1 MQNELALHHKVKNSI
16 HMYKKL
22 LFALLFF
29 INATAFAQENQ
40 ISVNSKISD
49 VTVFMDGAQVQ
60 RLSDN
65 VELPQGVSLLVFSG
79 LSSSIETQSL
89 QAKGEGN
96 FTILSVTKQNNFLLD
111 KKKSEQKMALVGKS
125 EELSDKIIDLNNQLA
140 VYKAEEEMLMKN
152 QTVMGPNV
160 NYDLAKLKA
169 ALDFQKLRLN
179 EAKNKQ
185 TALQKEIAK
194 LREEINKINR
204 QAAEIDGKPIANSN
218 DVVVKVSA
226 KAQTRGKFTLT
237 YLVKNA
243 SWYPTYD
250 IRAKDVASPIQ
261 LVYKANVSQ
270 NSGEEWKNV
279 KLILSSGNPSNNN
292 EKPMLPTYNLGYLSA
307 GYSFFNPVAAI
318 SKIVRGKVVSA
329 SDNQALP
336 GASVR
341 VKNSSIATVTDLD
354 GNYSIQLPA
363 GSTTLEFNSVGFERQ
378 ELIASV
384 GNQLNVR
391 LNESTN
397 ALNEVMITAAGEEP
411 AKKRYN
417 TTASVA
423 TIRGVSSLSSVP
435 LEVKNIEKQTN
446 VTFEI
451 KTPYTI
457 LSDGKQATVDIGNYD
472 FKADYEY
479 YAVPKVTSDAFL
491 TAKITEF
498 NEVNFIS
505 GEASIFFEGT
515 YLGKSLLD
523 IQNTDTLTISLGVDK
538 NVSVKREK
546 QKGYTERQF
555 IGSSQKDTRHF
566 VIDVKNRKN
575 QAVNLTIEDQLP
587 VATNNDITVEKL
599 ELSKAKLDETNGKLT
614 WQFLLQPNEQRK
626 IDLKYQVKYPKNRP
640 INIE

>member
-1 MQNELALHHKVKNSI
+1 
-16 HMYKKL
+16 MYRNL

-29 INATAFAQENQ
+29 FNAAAFAQDNQ
-40 ISVNSKISD
+40 INVNSKISD
-49 VTVFMDGAQVQ
+49 VTVFMNGAQVQ

-111 KKKSEQKMALVGKS
+111 KKKSDQKAALQAKS
-125 EELSDKIIDLNNQLA
+125 EDLTDKIVVLNNEIA

-160 NYDLAKLKA
+160 NYDLVKLKA

-185 TALQKEIAK
+185 ASLQKEVAK
-194 LREEINKINR
+194 LYEEINKINR
-204 QAAEIDGKPIANSN
+204 QAAEVDGKPIRNSS
-218 DVVVKVSA
+218 DVVVKVAA
-226 KAQTRGKFTLT
+226 KTATKGKFSIT

-243 SWYPTYD
+243 GWYPTYD
-250 IRAKDVASPIQ
+250 IRAKDVVSPIQ

-270 NSGEEWKNV
+270 NSGEDWKNV
-279 KLILSSGNPSNNN
+279 KLVLSSGNPSNNN
-292 EKPMLPTYNLGYLSA
+292 EKPTLPIYQLGYLSA
-307 GYSFFNPVAAI
+307 GYSFFNPVAAT
-318 SKIVRGKVVSA
+318 SNVVKGKVVSA
-329 SDNQALP
+329 GDNLALP

-341 VKNSSIATVTDLD
+341 VKNSSIATVTDAD
-354 GNYSIQLPA
+354 GNYSIQMPI
-363 GSTTLEFNSVGFERQ
+363 GSNTLEFNYIGFERQ
-378 ELIASV
+378 ELVATA
-384 GNQLNVR
+384 GQQLNVR
-391 LNESTN
+391 LNEDSKR
-397 ALNEVMITAAGEEP
+397 LEEVVVAGYGTAK
-411 AKKRYN
+411 AKN
-417 TTASVA
+417 VTGSV
-423 TIRGVSSLSSVP
+423 TKIRGVSSISSVP
-435 LEVKNIEKQTN
+435 LEVKNVERQTN

-451 KTPYTI
+451 KTSYTI
-457 LSDGKQATVDIGNYD
+457 LSDGKQAAVDIGNYD

-479 YAVPKVTSDAFL
+479 YAVPKVTQDAFL
-491 TAKITEF
+491 TAKITDF
-498 NEVNFIS
+498 NEVNLIS

-523 IQNTDTLTISLGVDK
+523 IQNTDTLTISLGADK

-566 VIDVKNRKN
+566 VIDVKNRKS
-575 QAVNLTIEDQLP
+575 QVVNLTIEDQLP
-587 VATNNDITVEKL
+587 VPTNSDITVEKQ
-599 ELSKAKLDETNGKLT
+599 ELSKAKLEETSGRLT
-614 WQFLLQPNEQRK
+614 WQFLLQPNEQKK

-640 INIE
+640 VNIE

>member
-1 MQNELALHHKVKNSI
+1 
-16 HMYKKL
+16 MYRNL

-29 INATAFAQENQ
+29 FNAAAFAQDNQ
-40 ISVNSKISD
+40 INVNSKISD
-49 VTVFMDGAQVQ
+49 VTVFMNGAQVQ

-111 KKKSEQKMALVGKS
+111 KKKSDQKAALQAKS
-125 EELSDKIIDLNNQLA
+125 EDLTDKIVVLNNEIA

-160 NYDLAKLKA
+160 NYDLVKLKA

-185 TALQKEIAK
+185 ASLQKEVAK
-194 LREEINKINR
+194 LYEEINKINR
-204 QAAEIDGKPIANSN
+204 QAAEVDGKPIRNSS
-218 DVVVKVSA
+218 DVVVKVAA
-226 KAQTRGKFTLT
+226 KTATKGKFSIT

-270 NSGEEWKNV
+270 NSGEDWKNV
-279 KLILSSGNPSNNN
+279 KLVLSSGNPSNNN
-292 EKPMLPTYNLGYLSA
+292 EKPTLPIYQLGYLSA
-307 GYSFFNPVAAI
+307 GYSFFNPVAAT
-318 SKIVRGKVVSA
+318 SNVVKGKVVSA
-329 SDNQALP
+329 GDNLALP

-341 VKNSSIATVTDLD
+341 VKNSSIATVTDAD
-354 GNYSIQLPA
+354 GNYSIQMPI
-363 GSTTLEFNSVGFERQ
+363 GSNTLEFNYIGFERQ
-378 ELIASV
+378 ELVATA
-384 GNQLNVR
+384 GQQLNVR
-391 LNESTN
+391 LNEDSKR
-397 ALNEVMITAAGEEP
+397 LEEVVVAGYGTAK
-411 AKKRYN
+411 AKN
-417 TTASVA
+417 VTGSV
-423 TIRGVSSLSSVP
+423 TKIRGVSSISSVP
-435 LEVKNIEKQTN
+435 LEVKNVEKQTN

-451 KTPYTI
+451 KTSYTI
-457 LSDGKQATVDIGNYD
+457 LSDGKQAAVDIGNYD

-479 YAVPKVTSDAFL
+479 YAVPKVTQDAFL
-491 TAKITEF
+491 TAKITDF
-498 NEVNFIS
+498 NEVNLIS

-523 IQNTDTLTISLGVDK
+523 IQNTDTLTISLGADK
-538 NVSVKREK
+538 NVSVKRDK

-566 VIDVKNRKN
+566 VIDVKNRKS
-575 QAVNLTIEDQLP
+575 QVVSLTIEDQLP
-587 VATNNDITVEKL
+587 VPTNSDITVEKQ
-599 ELSKAKLDETNGKLT
+599 ELSKAKLNEANGKLT
-614 WQFLLQPNEQRK
+614 WQFLLQPNEQKK

-640 INIE
+640 VNIE